1 MIVDVG
7 CDVEGDA
14 QMDGGAEED
23 GCGDSYC
30 TWTLEIVKE
39 EGEVEEWWFDKD
51 LKLRQIGW
59 MMKKYEP
66 MRGKL

>member
-7 CDVEGDA
+7 YDVEGDA

-39 EGEVEEWWFDKD
+39 EGEVEE
-51 LKLRQIGW
+51 
-59 MMKKYEP
+59 
-66 MRGKL
+66 